1 MEFIGKIGDPLE
13 SDGAL
18 CPDLREVRSDFPE
31 AFGQL
36 CFSLALTGGPWAG
49 DPAERRAL
57 RAGRAGQAE
66 GTSEESGDMYCR

>member
-1 MEFIGKIGDPLE
+1 MPRPGGWDLPVKGGIVKHKSDMEFIGKIGDPLE

-36 CFSLALTGGPWAG
+36 
-49 DPAERRAL
+49 
-57 RAGRAGQAE
+57 
-66 GTSEESGDMYCR
+66 